1 MALAFAF
8 VASRAVVG
16 QRARSTLDGVSYTVR
31 VTSSRRAAG
40 AATASPG
47 EGYVGH
53 GIFAANRGRLEI
65 VEGAADPV
73 FKSGDYVLFDTSDL
87 IVVHPATRDFVA
99 VPRDSTLPALDSLA
113 ALGVQVTLSDVKVTL
128 DSISAGDTVAGFP
141 TMHYRMTTGF
151 NMTVDA
157 AIMVQRVGT
166 ESVTDYWV
174 ALVPG
179 LPNNPLLRANG
190 IPGSEYL
197 GSMFRELSRRIDSVS
212 ARMGSTVA
220 LRAKTVSRLM
230 DGPGQTTTV
239 EQTSEVS
246 DIARQTVDESLLVL
260 PPDYAQVAPPGLMRA
275 PVPGAAA
282 KWRTRPTARLQRQR

>member
-1 MALAFAF
+1 MQFRRLLLPVFMALAFAA

-16 QRARSTLDGVSYTVR
+16 QRARSTLDGVSYTIR

-47 EGYVGH
+47 ERYVGH
-53 GIFAANRGRLEI
+53 GVFAANRGRLEI

-73 FKSGDYVLFDTSDL
+73 FNSGDYVLFDTSDL

-99 VPRDSTLPALDSLA
+99 VPRDSTLPALDSLS
-113 ALGVQVTLSDVKVTL
+113 ALGVQITLSDVKVTL

-141 TMHYRMTTGF
+141 TMHYRMTTAF

-190 IPGSEYL
+190 IPGSDLL
-197 GSMFRELSRRIDSVS
+197 GQHVPR
-212 ARMGSTVA
+212 AVA
-220 LRAKTVSRLM
+220 ADRFGERAHGL
-230 DGPGQTTTV
+230 DGGV
-239 EQTSEVS
+239 
-246 DIARQTVDESLLVL
+246 ARQDGE
-260 PPDYAQVAPPGLMRA
+260 PPDG
-275 PVPGAAA
+275 
-282 KWRTRPTARLQRQR
+282 RTRSDDDGRADVRGVGHRAADGR